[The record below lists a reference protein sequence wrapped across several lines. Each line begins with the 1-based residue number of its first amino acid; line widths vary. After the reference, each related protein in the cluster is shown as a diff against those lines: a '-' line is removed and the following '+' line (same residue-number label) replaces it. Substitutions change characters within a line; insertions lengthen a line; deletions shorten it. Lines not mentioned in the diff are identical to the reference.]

1 MPLSEEEKEDPG
13 RTLSLSRQ
21 PSLQLGGR
29 TKKFSLKHQSLS
41 QKSARIY
48 SDERCVWIPPSFAR
62 RDMMHL
68 TAASAL
74 QTPLRKRGT
83 RSLPPR
89 AGKKRGESFQGGKK
103 GHSSVFLDTKLA
115 LSAVLRGGGEKEE
128 EGKRGDE
135 KFHELTSSSPHTLG
149 PAAPTAHF
157 RQLFLR
163 SRRHRLRGGTEKRN
177 FNVGSST
184 IFVVFSWC
192 T

>member
-1 MPLSEEEKEDPG
+1 
-13 RTLSLSRQ
+13 
-21 PSLQLGGR
+21 
-29 TKKFSLKHQSLS
+29 
-41 QKSARIY
+41 
-48 SDERCVWIPPSFAR
+48 
-62 RDMMHL
+62 MHL

-83 RSLPPR
+83 RSLPPP
-89 AGKKRGESFQGGKK
+89 AKSGGKVSK
-103 GHSSVFLDTKLA
+103 EGRKVTLPSFLTQNL

-135 KFHELTSSSPHTLG
+135 KFHELTSSSPHALG
-149 PAAPTAHF
+149 PAPPSAHF

-163 SRRHRLRGGTEKRN
+163 SRRHRLRGGTEERN